1 MTTEKANV
9 SQSRKLSAVWFIP
22 LLALALGAYMV
33 VHAWLTEGP
42 EVEITFATAE
52 GLEEGKTKVKYR
64 NVDMGVVE
72 SIRLDE
78 DFDSVIATVKLDR
91 QVLPL
96 LREDTRFWV
105 VTARVSAGNISGLDT
120 LLSGAYIQMAPG
132 EGAEGARQFDALE
145 APPQTPSGAPGL
157 RLKLTSRHSS
167 SVGTGDL
174 VLYQGYRVGRV
185 ESMVFDPDARVGRYT
200 VFIDAPYHELVNS
213 STRFWDAS
221 GIKVSAGADG
231 LNVETGSLDTILLGG
246 VSFGVPDGM
255 KAGNPVEHNTEF
267 ALFPSR
273 EDTLANPFRYGMY
286 FVVSFSQSVKGV
298 MPGAPVEY
306 RGIPVGR
313 VERIL
318 LKESVA
324 KTLAEGDTAAV
335 GQPIPVLIYL
345 EPGRMELPDTA
356 DSVKMLEAKISA
368 SVAVGMR
375 ASLDTGNLLTGA
387 KLVSLDYYD
396 DVEAQTV
403 GTFLDYPT
411 IPTLE
416 TGLGQIEH
424 KVNAILDMVA
434 GLPLQDTV
442 GSVNDAV
449 ATLDETLKHLNTV
462 IASQGVQDL
471 PEQLD
476 RTLQDLQRTLDGLSP
491 GSEIYQS
498 LQSSLLRLNRTLGNI
513 EAMSDTLATQPN
525 AILLPADP
533 QADPQPEAPK

>member
-22 LLALALGAYMV
+22 LLALALGVYMV
-33 VHAWLTEGP
+33 VHTWLTEGP
-42 EVEITFATAE
+42 EIEIKFPTAE
-52 GLEEGKTKVKYR
+52 GLEQGKTKVKFR

-72 SIRLDE
+72 SIHLDE

-91 QVLPL
+91 QALPL
-96 LREDTRFWV
+96 LRDDTRFWV

-132 EGAEGARQFDALE
+132 EGVEGARQFDALE

-157 RLKLTSRHSS
+157 RLKLTSRHTS
-167 SVGTGDL
+167 SVSTGDL
-174 VLYQGYRVGRV
+174 VLYQGYHVGRV
-185 ESMVFDPDARVGRYT
+185 ESMVFDPDAKLARYT
-200 VFIDAPYHELVNS
+200 VFIDAPYHQLVNS

-231 LNVETGSLDTILLGG
+231 LNVDTGSLDTILLGG

-255 KAGNPVEHNTEF
+255 KPGNPVEHNTEF

-273 EDTLANPFRYGMY
+273 EDTLANPFRHGMY
-286 FVVSFSQSVKGV
+286 FVVSFSQSVKGL

-324 KTLAEGDTAAV
+324 RTLAEGAAAAV
-335 GQPIPVLIYL
+335 AQPIPILIYL
-345 EPGRMELPDTA
+345 EPGRLELPDTA
-356 DSVKMLEAKISA
+356 DAVELLRGKINA
-368 SVAVGMR
+368 GVAVGMR

-396 DVEAQTV
+396 NVETQTI
-403 GTFLDYPT
+403 GQFLDYPT
-411 IPTLE
+411 IPTVE

-434 GLPLQDTV
+434 DLPLQDTV
-442 GSVNDAV
+442 NTVNDAV
-449 ATLDETLKHLNTV
+449 ASLDDTIKSLNTV
-462 IASQGVQDL
+462 IASQGVQEL

-513 EAMSDTLATQPN
+513 ETMSDTLATQPN

-533 QADPQPEAPK
+533 KADPQPEAPK